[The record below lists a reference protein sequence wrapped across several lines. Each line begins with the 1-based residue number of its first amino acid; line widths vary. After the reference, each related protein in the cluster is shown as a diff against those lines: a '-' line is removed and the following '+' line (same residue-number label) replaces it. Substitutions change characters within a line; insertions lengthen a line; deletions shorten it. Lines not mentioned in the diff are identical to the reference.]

1 MLLTQTELNKL
12 LDQVNDAFKDQKLK
26 LEMLQN
32 RIDLMEA
39 KLSEEER
46 PKTRTRRS
54 KRVQQTQENAQT
66 PNEEVFGGS
75 QEG

>member
-26 LEMLQN
+26 LEILQS

-66 PNEEVFGGS
+66 PNQKVCSSS